1 MPPEHHQQLSDPA
14 LWDLCRSGNL
24 QAFSTLYDRLWQP
37 LYETA
42 WWRLRDEDA
51 AKDIVQETFIHCWQQ
66 RQTLLITSSVK
77 AYFQSAIRRR
87 VLNHLQSAAARE
99 KYTRL
104 SGEQLPLLHH
114 DTSETVEVRE
124 LEALY
129 RQQLAQLPPAMRD
142 VFTDSREH
150 GLSVA
155 EIAEKR
161 QLSPQTVKNQLSG
174 ALKKMREGLGN
185 WAKFFF

>member
-1 MPPEHHQQLSDPA
+1 MSPNPHLQLSDPE
-14 LWDLCRSGNL
+14 LWDKARSGDL
-24 QAFSTLYDRLWQP
+24 RAFGVLYDRLWEP

-66 RQTLLITSSVK
+66 RATLLIRESPG
-77 AYFQSAIRRR
+77 AYFRSAVRRR
-87 VLNHLQSAAARE
+87 VLNHLQSAAVRE

-104 SGEQLPLLHH
+104 SGESLPVLSH
-114 DTSETVEVRE
+114 DATEKVAARE
-124 LEALY
+124 LESHY
-129 RQQLAQLPPAMRD
+129 RAQLAQLPEAMRD
-142 VFTDSREH
+142 VFTDSREL

-161 QLSPQTVKNQLSG
+161 RLSPQTVKNQLSG
-174 ALKKMREGLGN
+174 ALKKMRKGLGQ
-185 WAKFFF
+185 WLKIFF